1 MSTAEWRM
9 KNRERTN
16 KQVKER
22 TDMKIKAI
30 KEWEFR
36 KKRGFK

>member
-1 MSTAEWRM
+1 MSTAEWRK
-9 KNRERTN
+9 KNRVRNN
-16 KQVKER
+16 KKIKER
-22 TDMKIKAI
+22 TDMKKKAI